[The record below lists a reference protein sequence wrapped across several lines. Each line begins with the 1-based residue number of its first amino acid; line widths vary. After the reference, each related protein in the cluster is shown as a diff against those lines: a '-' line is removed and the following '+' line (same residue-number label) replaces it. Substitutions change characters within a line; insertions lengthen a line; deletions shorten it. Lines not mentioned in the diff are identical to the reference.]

1 MYTFLFIT
9 NNNKSIENNNAMSI
23 IKLKRR
29 ESMRNRITI
38 LKEKMLDEK
47 RYASIEQARII
58 TRIYKENETLS
69 VPMKR
74 ALSLKAALEEI
85 EIGVEKEELI
95 VGNRTKGVR
104 AGVVFPE
111 SGCSWVDREFET
123 LPTRPQDQFEV
134 KTEDIKEFRET
145 IYPYWK
151 GHSMEKKLIISV
163 K

>member
-1 MYTFLFIT
+1 
-9 NNNKSIENNNAMSI
+9 
-23 IKLKRR
+23 
-29 ESMRNRITI
+29 MRNRITI

-58 TRIYKENETLS
+58 TRIYKENEPLS

-123 LPTRPQDQFEV
+123 LPTRPQDQF
-134 KTEDIKEFRET
+134 
-145 IYPYWK
+145 
-151 GHSMEKKLIISV
+151 
-163 K
+163 

>member
-95 VGNRTKGVR
+95 VGNRTKGSS
-104 AGVVFPE
+104 P
-111 SGCSWVDREFET
+111 
-123 LPTRPQDQFEV
+123 
-134 KTEDIKEFRET
+134 
-145 IYPYWK
+145 
-151 GHSMEKKLIISV
+151 
-163 K
+163 

>member
-58 TRIYKENETLS
+58 TRIYKENETQKLFS
-69 VPMKR
+69 NFR
-74 ALSLKAALEEI
+74 QSHWELCNTQRRI
-85 EIGVEKEELI
+85 ELLQELADFEARENLHI
-95 VGNRTKGVR
+95 
-104 AGVVFPE
+104 PE
-111 SGCSWVDREFET
+111 VKVYGET
-123 LPTRPQDQFEV
+123 LP
-134 KTEDIKEFRET
+134 ET
-145 IYPYWK
+145 I
-151 GHSMEKKLIISV
+151 GEIRIR
-163 K
+163 